1 MLIIYTA
8 FLYFFQPIIW
18 VRLWIR
24 GRNSAAYRQR
34 WGERYGFCA
43 GKVKTQGI
51 LLHAVSVGETFTAI
65 PLIRELNHRYPHL
78 PIVITTMTPTGS
90 HLAVSS
96 LGNMISHVYL
106 PYDLPGVMNR
116 FFDVIRPKLVIVME
130 TELWPNM
137 ITLLYTRRI
146 PLIIANARLSER
158 SAKMYKI
165 FGTFTKSLFQRITL
179 VAAQSK
185 EDSEHFINLGIQQSR
200 VVVTGSLKFDVTI
213 MPELTKKAIQLKSNW
228 ILQKRSIWIAASTHH
243 GEEQIILKAHSKL
256 LERFPDLLLILA
268 PRHPERFSSVR
279 YLTQQ
284 YRLRFIL
291 RSNGQTPSDSTQV
304 VIGDT
309 IGELMLLY
317 AISDL
322 AFVGGSLV
330 KHGGH
335 NPLEPA
341 AHTIPILMGPHTFN
355 FKDICH
361 LLQQS
366 NALITVTDAE
376 SLSDEITALL
386 TDKSYRLNAGLYAF
400 NVLHKNK
407 GALKH
412 LLQLIQP
419 YLSQEDD

>member
-1 MLIIYTA
+1 MLTIYTA
-8 FLYFFQPIIW
+8 FLYFLQPIIW
-18 VRLWIR
+18 VRLWLR

-43 GKVKTQGI
+43 GKVKAQGI

-65 PLIRELNHRYPHL
+65 PLIRELNRRYPKL

-90 HLAVSS
+90 DLAVSS
-96 LGNMISHVYL
+96 LGKMISHVYL

-116 FFDVIRPKLVIVME
+116 FLDVIRPKLVIVME

-137 ITLLYTRRI
+137 ITLLYTRHI
-146 PLIIANARLSER
+146 PLIIANARLSEH

-185 EDSEHFINLGIQQSR
+185 EDSERFINLGVKQSHI
-200 VVVTGSLKFDVTI
+200 VVTGSLKFDVTI
-213 MPELTKKAIQLKSNW
+213 TPELTKKAIQLRSNW
-228 ILQKRSIWIAASTHH
+228 LLNKRSVWIAASTHH

-256 LERFPDLLLILA
+256 LKRFPDLLLILA
-268 PRHPERFSSVR
+268 PRHPERFSSIHC
-279 YLTQQ
+279 LTQQ
-284 YRLRFIL
+284 HHLRFIS

-309 IGELMLLY
+309 MGELMLLY

-355 FKDICH
+355 FKEICK
-361 LLQQS
+361 LLQRS
-366 NALITVTDAE
+366 NALITVSDAE
-376 SLSDEITALL
+376 SLSNEIAALL
-386 TDKSYRLNAGLYAF
+386 TNTNYRLNSGLYAH
-400 NVLHKNK
+400 NVLRKNK

-412 LLQLIQP
+412 LLKLINP